1 MPSHWPVTE
10 RHANGDSKWVPVT
23 MDPSAPLWRPV
34 SRTALVLRC
43 GTGWSLTWPERV
55 EVWPGRWL
63 ISPRWYRSACQASQS
78 RSSCGVEEAGSRR
91 RAQKARNS
99 RSGSTAFP
107 LTGATAGDCRPAPL
121 NSLVCCPHPAPCRC
135 DRTLRPRHRPI
146 RPNSHRHRECRLRW
160 HFQCRARG
168 VDSEGPTDLPRYAI
182 RFLTLASLIT
192 SRTFG
197 SSTVQLRCARLLR
210 FRPTFVRWRSRRPD
224 RRNRG
229 GIQ

>member
-1 MPSHWPVTE
+1 
-10 RHANGDSKWVPVT
+10 

-43 GTGWSLTWPERV
+43 GAGWPERV
-55 EVWPGRWL
+55 AGAARPLADLAALVSLGLPGIPGPL
-63 ISPRWYRSACQASQS
+63 QLRS
-78 RSSCGVEEAGSRR
+78 RGAGSRR

-99 RSGSTAFP
+99 RSGSTAYP

-121 NSLVCCPHPAPCRC
+121 HSLVCCPHPAPCRC
-135 DRTLRPRHRPI
+135 DRTLRPGHRPI
-146 RPNSHRHRECRLRW
+146 RPNSHRHREWRLRP
-160 HFQCRARG
+160 HFQRREG
-168 VDSEGPTDLPRYAI
+168 VDSEGPPDLPRYAI

-197 SSTVQLRCARLLR
+197 SSTVQLRCARSLR
-210 FRPTFVRWRSRRPD
+210 FRPTFVHWEIETPHH
-224 RRNRG
+224 RNRR